1 MEKIH
6 KTRLLLSSIL
16 VICLIAISERLTHR
30 SASSAGHVSD
40 YMGMAD
46 SITKIVDDYPGEI
59 GVAVII
65 NNTDTITVNNENIYP
80 MMSVFKTHQ
89 ALAVCDDFDNKGI
102 SLDSLMTIQRD
113 ELDANTWSPML
124 KEHPEDVISLP
135 VRDLLRYALSQSDNN
150 ASNLMFKKLVD
161 VTATDSFMATIIPR
175 SSFKIAYTEEEM
187 SADHDKAYANSTSP
201 LGAAILINRL
211 FTDSLVS
218 HEKQSFITGTL
229 KECVTGVD
237 RISAPLLDKD
247 VTIGHKTGSGY
258 TNEHGVLAAHNDV
271 AYISLPDN
279 TCYALAI
286 FVKDFKGNE
295 SEAAKAIARI
305 SATVYSLLEQ
315 SRNNQ

>member
-16 VICLIAISERLTHR
+16 IICLIAISVRLTHR

-89 ALAVCDDFDNKGI
+89 ALAVCDDLDNKGI

-124 KEHPEDVISLP
+124 KEHHENVISLP

-161 VTATDSFMATIIPR
+161 VAATDCFIATIIPR

-201 LGAAILINRL
+201 LGAAILL
-211 FTDSLVS
+211 SLI
-218 HEKQSFITGTL
+218 HI
-229 KECVTGVD
+229 
-237 RISAPLLDKD
+237 
-247 VTIGHKTGSGY
+247 
-258 TNEHGVLAAHNDV
+258 
-271 AYISLPDN
+271 
-279 TCYALAI
+279 
-286 FVKDFKGNE
+286 
-295 SEAAKAIARI
+295 
-305 SATVYSLLEQ
+305 
-315 SRNNQ
+315 